1 MSEEP
6 EHSRV
11 RTVLDD
17 VAEAN
22 TARTMERLARKVPID
37 TDPRIENS
45 GKPLRIR
52 GMIEGGE
59 LVLPGEK
66 RAMKL
71 TDSRPPIRI
80 VAEHALMDY
89 SMRSLKDLWQFMDWD
104 AVDAIDPET
113 PMRDL
118 SEMLS
123 TIIHAA
129 SRRYDE
135 WSREQPDA

>member
-1 MSEEP
+1 MTDEP
-6 EHSRV
+6 EHKRV

-59 LVLPGEK
+59 LFKPGEK
-66 RAMKL
+66 
-71 TDSRPPIRI
+71 P
-80 VAEHALMDY
+80 
-89 SMRSLKDLWQFMDWD
+89 
-104 AVDAIDPET
+104 
-113 PMRDL
+113 
-118 SEMLS
+118 
-123 TIIHAA
+123 
-129 SRRYDE
+129 DE
-135 WSREQPDA
+135 D

>member
-22 TARTMERLARKVPID
+22 TARTMERLAQKAQTYSDDVLKHIKWAD
-37 TDPRIENS
+37 TDPRVENS

-52 GMIEGGE
+52 GMIEDGE

-66 RAMKL
+66 PKPTANG
-71 TDSRPPIRI
+71 
-80 VAEHALMDY
+80 AEAH
-89 SMRSLKDLWQFMDWD
+89 
-104 AVDAIDPET
+104 
-113 PMRDL
+113 
-118 SEMLS
+118 
-123 TIIHAA
+123 
-129 SRRYDE
+129 
-135 WSREQPDA
+135 

>member
-1 MSEEP
+1 MTDEP

-22 TARTMERLARKVPID
+22 DKRFAEWLKAGGMFSTERPIEGESAFVLKCIREARAASQPD

-59 LVLPGEK
+59 LVLPGEG
-66 RAMKL
+66 
-71 TDSRPPIRI
+71 
-80 VAEHALMDY
+80 E
-89 SMRSLKDLWQFMDWD
+89 
-104 AVDAIDPET
+104 E
-113 PMRDL
+113 
-118 SEMLS
+118 
-123 TIIHAA
+123 
-129 SRRYDE
+129 
-135 WSREQPDA
+135 